1 MKKLL
6 EFIILPSR
14 MTEFEVSYLR
24 RMNRIGLAFF
34 VIHLPV
40 FCVVAYFNDTGPGF
54 AALLTLAVLVGPA
67 AAYFTLQNPRSVS
80 VVYGFTSMLMG
91 GLLVHFG
98 QGPVQ
103 IEMHFYFF
111 ALLAMLAVYAN
122 PVVIIV
128 AAVTVALHHL
138 TLWMYLPKSVF
149 NYAAPIWVVAV
160 HAAFVV
166 LESIATCFIAR
177 SFFDNVIGLEKIVQA
192 RTAALDDRNRDMRL
206 VLDHVGQG
214 FLTINKN
221 GVMSN
226 ERSAIIEKW
235 LGRAD
240 ENMTFADY
248 LEQSV
253 PEVAAAFR
261 FCWQEVVAGEMLLE
275 LTLDQMP
282 RRFKLKGH
290 HYELEYTPILG
301 ASGDLEKVLLVIS
314 DVTEHVER
322 EGLEQ
327 QQREVVHVFER
338 LTRDRKG
345 FLEFVSEADEQV
357 AAIHKGEI
365 TDPIVLKRIIHTLKG
380 NALLFG
386 IGTVGDLCHAME
398 ARIIEDGVL
407 PTATERDELKAGW
420 GRLRATMSSL
430 FDDDELAKI
439 ELEPVEYEAILRAVQ
454 RGEPRDK
461 IARTILDWKLEPTA
475 KRLARVAEQ
484 AQAIGRRL
492 GKEPIRVDIDHRDLR
507 LEPGRWAPFWS
518 AFTHVIRNAV
528 DHGLETPEDRT
539 TQGKPAEGVL
549 RISTRVERD
558 QFVIEMTD
566 DGRGIDWKTVAN
578 KAREKGL
585 PHGSET
591 ELTEALFEDGITT
604 TSQVNEYSGRGIGM
618 GAVRSACQARGGT
631 VKISSQP
638 GQGTRVEFRF
648 ARGEMAPELTVATS
662 MPPVHAAATH

>member
-6 EFIILPSR
+6 DYLILPSR
-14 MTEFEVSYLR
+14 MTDFEVSYLR
-24 RMNRIGLAFF
+24 RLNRIGLAFF

-40 FCVVAYFNDTGPGF
+40 FCVVAYFNDTGPGL
-54 AALLTLAVLVGPA
+54 AALLTLAVLVGPV
-67 AAYFTLQNPRSVS
+67 AAYLTLKNPRNVS

-122 PVVIIV
+122 PLVIIV

-138 TLWMYLPKSVF
+138 TLWMYLPQSVF

-192 RTAALDDRNRDMRL
+192 RTVELDERNRDMRL
-206 VLDHVGQG
+206 VLSHVGQG
-214 FLTINKN
+214 FLTIDKS

-235 LGRAD
+235 LGPAD

-248 LEQSV
+248 LERNL

-261 FCWQEVVAGEMLLE
+261 FCWREVVAGDMILE

-282 RRFKLKGH
+282 RRFTLKRR

-301 ASGDLEKVLLVIS
+301 TTGELEKVLIVIS

-322 EGLEQ
+322 EELEQ

-365 TDPIVLKRIIHTLKG
+365 TDPTVLKRIIHTLKG

-386 IGTVGDLCHAME
+386 IGSVGELCHAME
-398 ARIIEDGVL
+398 TRIIEERVL
-407 PTATERDELKAGW
+407 PTAADRAELKAGW
-420 GRLRATMSSL
+420 ERLRSTMSSL
-430 FDDDELAKI
+430 FGDDELAKI
-439 ELEPVEYEAILRAVQ
+439 ELEPAEFEAILRAVQ

-461 IARTILDWKLEPTA
+461 IARTILDWKLEPTT

-484 AQAIGRRL
+484 AQAIARRL
-492 GKEPIRVDIDHRDLR
+492 GKAPIRVDMDARDLR

-528 DHGLETPEDRT
+528 DHGLETSEERVKA
-539 TQGKPAEGVL
+539 GKPAEGQL
-549 RISTRVERD
+549 RLSTKVERD
-558 QFVIEMTD
+558 QFIIEITD
-566 DGRGIDWKTVAN
+566 DGRGVDWKKVAQ
-578 KAREKGL
+578 KASEKGL
-585 PHGSET
+585 PHGT
-591 ELTEALFEDGITT
+591 DAELTEALFQDGITT
-604 TSQVNEYSGRGIGM
+604 TAEVNEYSGRGIGM
-618 GAVRSACQARGGT
+618 GAVRSACQARNGT
-631 VKISSQP
+631 VKISSQS
-638 GQGTRVEFRF
+638 GQGTRLEFRF
-648 ARGEMAPELTVATS
+648 ARNEMAPEVSVAVS
-662 MPPVHAAATH
+662 MPPVHAAAPH

>member
-1 MKKLL
+1 MNRLL
-6 EFIILPSR
+6 DYVILPNR
-14 MTEFEVSYLR
+14 LTEFEATYLR

-34 VIHLPV
+34 AVHLPV
-40 FCVVAYFNDTGPGF
+40 FCVVAYFNDTGPGL
-54 AALLTLAVLVGPA
+54 AALLTLAVLVGPT
-67 AAYFTLQNPRSVS
+67 AAYLTLQNPRSVS

-122 PVVIIV
+122 PLVIIV
-128 AAVTVALHHL
+128 AAVTVAVHHL

-149 NYAAPIWVVAV
+149 NYAAPIWVVAI

-192 RTAALDDRNRDMRL
+192 RTAALDERNRDMRL
-206 VLDHVGQG
+206 VLGHVGQG
-214 FLTINKN
+214 FLTIDKS
-221 GVMSN
+221 GAMSN

-235 LGRAD
+235 LGPVD
-240 ENMTFADY
+240 ENITFADY
-248 LEQSV
+248 LERSV

-282 RRFKLKGH
+282 RRFTCKGR

-301 ASGDLEKVLLVIS
+301 GAEELEKVLIVIS

-327 QQREVVHVFER
+327 QQREVVHIFER

-365 TDPIVLKRIIHTLKG
+365 TDAIVLKRVIHTLKG

-386 IGTVGDLCHAME
+386 IRTVGDLCHAME
-398 ARIIEDGVL
+398 TRIIEERVL
-407 PTATERDELKAGW
+407 PTVAERAELKAGW
-420 GRLRATMSSL
+420 NRLRASMSSL
-430 FDDDELAKI
+430 FADDELAKI
-439 ELEPVEYEAILRAVQ
+439 ELEPVEYEAVLRAVQ

-461 IARTILDWKLEPTA
+461 IARTILDWKLESTA

-484 AQAIGRRL
+484 AQAIARRL
-492 GKEPIRVDIDHRDLR
+492 GKEPIRIEIDHRDLR
-507 LEPGRWAPFWS
+507 IEPGRWAPFWS

-528 DHGLETPEDRT
+528 DHGLETPEERARA
-539 TQGKPAEGVL
+539 GKPAEGVL
-549 RISTRVERD
+549 RLATRVERD
-558 QFVIEMTD
+558 QFIIEIAD
-566 DGRGIDWKTVAN
+566 DGKGIEWKSVAQ
-578 KAREKGL
+578 KASEKGL
-585 PHGSET
+585 PHGT
-591 ELTEALFEDGITT
+591 EPQLIEALFQDGITT
-604 TSQVNEYSGRGIGM
+604 SSQVNEYSGRGIGM
-618 GAVRSACQARGGT
+618 GAARSACQARGGT
-631 VKISSQP
+631 VRISSQP

-648 ARGEMAPELTVATS
+648 ARTEMAPEVSVAMS
-662 MPPVHAAATH
+662 IPPVHAAAPH

>member
-1 MKKLL
+1 MNRLL
-6 EFIILPSR
+6 DYVILPNR
-14 MTEFEVSYLR
+14 LTEFEATYLR
-24 RMNRIGLAFF
+24 RMNRVGLAFF
-34 VIHLPV
+34 AVHLPV
-40 FCVVAYFNDTGPGF
+40 FCVVAYFNDTGPGL
-54 AALLTLAVLVGPA
+54 AALLTLAVLVGPT
-67 AAYFTLQNPRSVS
+67 AAYLTLQNPRSVS

-128 AAVTVALHHL
+128 AAVTVAVHHL

-149 NYAAPIWVVAV
+149 NYAAPIWVVAI

-192 RTAALDDRNRDMRL
+192 RTAALDERNRDMRL
-206 VLDHVGQG
+206 VLGHVGQG
-214 FLTINKN
+214 FLTIDKS
-221 GVMSN
+221 GAMSN

-235 LGRAD
+235 LGPVD
-240 ENMTFADY
+240 ESITFADY
-248 LEQSV
+248 LERSV

-282 RRFKLKGH
+282 RHFTCKGR

-301 ASGDLEKVLLVIS
+301 AAEELEKVLIVIS

-327 QQREVVHVFER
+327 QQREVVHIFER

-365 TDPIVLKRIIHTLKG
+365 TDAIVLKRVIHTLKG

-386 IGTVGDLCHAME
+386 IRTVGDLCHAME
-398 ARIIEDGVL
+398 TRIIEERVL
-407 PTATERDELKAGW
+407 PTVVERAELKAGW
-420 GRLRATMSSL
+420 NRLRASMSSL
-430 FDDDELAKI
+430 FADDELAKI
-439 ELEPVEYEAILRAVQ
+439 ELEPVEYEAVLRAVQ

-461 IARTILDWKLEPTA
+461 IARTILDWKLESTA

-484 AQAIGRRL
+484 AQAIARRL
-492 GKEPIRVDIDHRDLR
+492 GKEPIRIEIDHRDLR
-507 LEPGRWAPFWS
+507 IEPGRWAPFWS

-528 DHGLETPEDRT
+528 DHGLETSEERARA
-539 TQGKPAEGVL
+539 GKPAEGVL
-549 RISTRVERD
+549 RLATRVERD
-558 QFVIEMTD
+558 QFIVEIAD
-566 DGRGIDWKTVAN
+566 DGKGIEWKSVAQ
-578 KAREKGL
+578 KASEKGL
-585 PHGSET
+585 PHGT
-591 ELTEALFEDGITT
+591 EPELIEALFQDGITT
-604 TSQVNEYSGRGIGM
+604 SSQVNEYSGRGIGM
-618 GAVRSACQARGGT
+618 GAARSACQARGGT

-648 ARGEMAPELTVATS
+648 ARTEMAPEVSVAMS
-662 MPPVHAAATH
+662 MPPVHAAAPH

>member
-1 MKKLL
+1 
-6 EFIILPSR
+6 
-14 MTEFEVSYLR
+14 MTDFEVSYLR
-24 RMNRIGLAFF
+24 RMNRVGLAFF
-34 VIHLPV
+34 AIHLPV
-40 FCVVAYFNDTGPGF
+40 FCVIAYFNDTGPAL
-54 AALLTLAVLVGPA
+54 AAMLTLAVLVGPI
-67 AAYFTLQNPRSVS
+67 AAYFTLQNPRNVS
-80 VVYGFTSMLMG
+80 VVYGFTAMLMG

-122 PVVIIV
+122 PLVIVV

-138 TLWMYLPKSVF
+138 GFWMYLPKSVF
-149 NYAAPIWVVAV
+149 NYAAPIWVVAI

-192 RTAALDDRNRDMRL
+192 RTSELNERNRDMRL

-214 FLTINKN
+214 FLTIDKA
-221 GVMSN
+221 GVMSSQ
-226 ERSAIIEKW
+226 RSAIIERW
-235 LGRAD
+235 LGPAD
-240 ENMTFADY
+240 ENMSFADY
-248 LEQSV
+248 LERSV
-253 PEVAAAFR
+253 PEVASAFR
-261 FCWQEVVAGEMLLE
+261 FCWREVIAGDMILE
-275 LTLDQMP
+275 LTLYQMP
-282 RRFKLKGH
+282 RRFTLKRR
-290 HYELEYTPILG
+290 HYELEYTPILD
-301 ASGDLEKVLLVIS
+301 AKEQLEKVLIVIS

-322 EGLEQ
+322 EELEK

-365 TDPIVLKRIIHTLKG
+365 TDPTVLKRIIHTLKG

-398 ARIIEDGVL
+398 SHIVEDGSL
-407 PTATERDELKAGW
+407 PTGAERDELKAGW
-420 GRLRATMSSL
+420 DRLRGTMSSL

-439 ELEPVEYEAILRAVQ
+439 ELEPAEFEAILRAVQ
-454 RGEPRDK
+454 RGEQRDK
-461 IARTILDWKLEPTA
+461 IARTILDWKLEPTTR
-475 KRLARVAEQ
+475 RLARVAEQ
-484 AQAIGRRL
+484 AQSIARRL
-492 GKEPIRVDIDHRDLR
+492 GKAPLRIDLEPRDLR

-528 DHGLETPEDRT
+528 DHGLETSDERMKA
-539 TQGKPAEGVL
+539 GKPAEGLL
-549 RISTRVERD
+549 RLATRVERD
-558 QFVIEMTD
+558 QFILEIAD
-566 DGRGIDWKTVAN
+566 DGRGIDWTAVAQ
-578 KAREKGL
+578 KASEKGL
-585 PHGSET
+585 PHGSEA
-591 ELTEALFEDGITT
+591 ELTEALFKDGITT
-604 TSQVNEYSGRGIGM
+604 TALVNEYSGRGIGM

-638 GQGTRVEFRF
+638 GQGTKLEFRF
-648 ARGEMAPELTVATS
+648 PRGEMAPEVSVAAS
-662 MPPVHAAATH
+662 LPPVHAAAPH

>member
-1 MKKLL
+1 MKRLL
-6 EFIILPSR
+6 DFIILPKKLS
-14 MTEFEVSYLR
+14 EFEITYLR

-34 VIHLPV
+34 AIHLPV
-40 FCVVAYFNDTGPGF
+40 FCIVAYFNDTGPGL
-54 AALLTLAVLVGPA
+54 AALLTLAVLVGPT
-67 AAYFTLQNPRSVS
+67 AAYFTLQNPRNVS
-80 VVYGFTSMLMG
+80 IVYGFTSMLMG

-138 TLWMYLPKSVF
+138 GLWMYLPKSVF
-149 NYAAPIWVVAV
+149 NYAAPIWVVAI

-177 SFFDNVIGLEKIVQA
+177 SFFDNVIGLEKIVQS
-192 RTAALDDRNRDMRL
+192 RTAELDERNKDMRL
-206 VLDHVGQG
+206 VLGHVGQG
-214 FLTINKN
+214 FLTIDRN

-226 ERSAIIEKW
+226 ERSAIIDKW
-235 LGRAD
+235 LGPAD
-240 ENMTFADY
+240 EDMTFADY
-248 LEQSV
+248 LARSA
-253 PEVAAAFR
+253 PEIAAAFR
-261 FCWQEVVAGEMLLE
+261 FCWQEVIAGEMLLE
-275 LTLDQMP
+275 LTLYQMP
-282 RRFKLKGH
+282 RTFMLKGR
-290 HYELEYTPILG
+290 HYELEYTPIVG
-301 ASGDLEKVLLVIS
+301 AAGELEKVLLVIS

-322 EGLEQ
+322 EALEL

-357 AAIHKGEI
+357 AAIQKGEI

-386 IGTVGDLCHAME
+386 IRSVGDLCHAME
-398 ARIIEDGVL
+398 SRMIEERVL
-407 PTATERDELKAGW
+407 PTPTERAELKAGW
-420 GRLRATMSSL
+420 DRLRTTMSSL
-430 FDDDELAKI
+430 FNDDELAKI
-439 ELEPVEYEAILRAVQ
+439 ELDPAEYEAVLRAVQ

-461 IARTILDWKLEPTA
+461 IARTILDWKLESTA

-484 AQAIGRRL
+484 AQAIARRL
-492 GKEPIRVDIDHRDLR
+492 GKEPLRVEIDHRDLR

-528 DHGLETPEDRT
+528 DHGLENSEDRAKA
-539 TQGKPAEGVL
+539 GKPAEGVL
-549 RISTRVERD
+549 RLLTRLERD
-558 QFVIEMTD
+558 QFVLEIAD
-566 DGRGIDWKTVAN
+566 DGSGIDWKAVAQ
-578 KAREKGL
+578 KASEKGL
-585 PHGSET
+585 PHGT
-591 ELTEALFEDGITT
+591 EAELIEALFQDGITT
-604 TSQVNEYSGRGIGM
+604 TAMVNEYSGRGIGM
-618 GAVRSACQARGGT
+618 GAVRSACLARGGT

-638 GQGTRVEFRF
+638 GQGTRLEFRF
-648 ARGEMAPELTVATS
+648 ARSEMAPDASVAMS
-662 MPPVHAAATH
+662 MPPVHAAAPH

>member
-6 EFIILPSR
+6 DYLILPSR
-14 MTEFEVSYLR
+14 MTDFEVSYLR

-34 VIHLPV
+34 IIHLPV
-40 FCVVAYFNDTGPGF
+40 FCLVAYFNDTGPGF
-54 AALLTLAVLVGPA
+54 AALLTLAVLVGPV
-67 AAYFTLQNPRSVS
+67 AAYLTLQNPRNVS

-122 PVVIIV
+122 PLVIIV

-192 RTAALDDRNRDMRL
+192 RTVELDERNRDMRL
-206 VLDHVGQG
+206 VLSHVGQG
-214 FLTINKN
+214 FLTIDKS

-235 LGRAD
+235 LGPAD
-240 ENMTFADY
+240 EDMTFADY
-248 LEQSV
+248 LERSL
-253 PEVAAAFR
+253 PEVATAFR
-261 FCWQEVVAGEMLLE
+261 FCWREVVAGDMILE

-282 RRFKLKGH
+282 RRFTLKRR

-301 ASGDLEKVLLVIS
+301 ASGELEKVLIVIS

-322 EGLEQ
+322 EELEQ

-357 AAIHKGEI
+357 GAIHKGDI
-365 TDPIVLKRIIHTLKG
+365 TDATVLKRIIHTLKG

-386 IGTVGDLCHAME
+386 IGSVGELCHAME
-398 ARIIEDGVL
+398 TRIIEERVL
-407 PTATERDELKAGW
+407 PTASERDELKAGW
-420 GRLRATMSSL
+420 ERLRSTMSSL
-430 FDDDELAKI
+430 FGDDELAKI
-439 ELEPVEYEAILRAVQ
+439 ELEPAEFEAVLRAVQ

-461 IARTILDWKLEPTA
+461 IARTILDWKLEPTTR
-475 KRLARVAEQ
+475 RLARVAEQ
-484 AQAIGRRL
+484 AQAIARRL
-492 GKEPIRVDIDHRDLR
+492 GKGPIKVDLDARDLR

-528 DHGLETPEDRT
+528 DHGLENSEDRAKA
-539 TQGKPAEGVL
+539 GKPAEGQL
-549 RISTRVERD
+549 RLVTKVERD
-558 QFVIEMTD
+558 HFIIEITD
-566 DGRGIDWKTVAN
+566 DGRGVDWKKVAQ
-578 KAREKGL
+578 KASEKGL
-585 PHGSET
+585 PHGT
-591 ELTEALFEDGITT
+591 DAELTEALFQDGITT
-604 TSQVNEYSGRGIGM
+604 TAEVNEYSGRGIGM
-618 GAVRSACQARGGT
+618 GAVRSACQARNGT
-631 VKISSQP
+631 VKISSQS
-638 GQGTRVEFRF
+638 GQGTRLEFRF
-648 ARGEMAPELTVATS
+648 ARSEMAPEVTVAVS
-662 MPPVHAAATH
+662 MPPVHAAAPH

>member
-6 EFIILPSR
+6 DYLILPSR
-14 MTEFEVSYLR
+14 MTDFEVSYLR

-34 VIHLPV
+34 IIHLPV

-54 AALLTLAVLVGPA
+54 AALLTLAVLVGPV
-67 AAYFTLQNPRSVS
+67 AAYLTLQNPRNVS

-122 PVVIIV
+122 PLVIIV

-192 RTAALDDRNRDMRL
+192 RTVELDGRNRDMRL
-206 VLDHVGQG
+206 VLGHVGQG
-214 FLTINKN
+214 FLTIDKS

-226 ERSAIIEKW
+226 ERSGIIEKW
-235 LGRAD
+235 LGPAS

-248 LEQSV
+248 LERSL
-253 PEVAAAFR
+253 PEVASAFR
-261 FCWQEVVAGEMLLE
+261 FCWREVVAGDMILE

-282 RRFKLKGH
+282 RRFTLKRR

-301 ASGDLEKVLLVIS
+301 TSGELEKVLIVIS

-322 EGLEQ
+322 EELEQ

-357 AAIHKGEI
+357 GAIHKGEI
-365 TDPIVLKRIIHTLKG
+365 TDATVLKRVIHTLKG

-386 IGTVGDLCHAME
+386 IGSVGELCHAME
-398 ARIIEDGVL
+398 TRIIEERVL
-407 PTATERDELKAGW
+407 PTASERAELKAGW
-420 GRLRATMSSL
+420 ERLRSTMSSL
-430 FDDDELAKI
+430 FGDDELAKI
-439 ELEPVEYEAILRAVQ
+439 ELEPAEFEAILRAVQ

-461 IARTILDWKLEPTA
+461 IARTILDWKLEPTT

-484 AQAIGRRL
+484 AQAIARRL
-492 GKEPIRVDIDHRDLR
+492 GKDPLRIEMDARDLR

-528 DHGLETPEDRT
+528 DHGLETSEDRAKA
-539 TQGKPAEGVL
+539 GKPAEGQL
-549 RISTRVERD
+549 RLSTKVERD
-558 QFVIEMTD
+558 QFIIEITD
-566 DGRGIDWKTVAN
+566 DGRGVDWKKVAQ
-578 KAREKGL
+578 KASEKGL
-585 PHGSET
+585 PHGT
-591 ELTEALFEDGITT
+591 DAELTEALFQDGITT
-604 TSQVNEYSGRGIGM
+604 TAEVNEYSGRGIGM

-631 VKISSQP
+631 VKISSQS

-648 ARGEMAPELTVATS
+648 ARSEMAPEVNVAMS
-662 MPPVHAAATH
+662 MPPVHAAAPH